1 MKKIILI
8 FSIIFLIIL
17 TTITKNSTKKLE
29 NQIFSIQ
36 ENISFLKDQYEMV
49 LLDHN
54 YLTSPKKLMEY
65 QSKYFET
72 DLVPMDVSKIKELKE
87 INNQLLIQNLNKI
100 QKEYDKK

>member
-17 TTITKNSTKKLE
+17 TTVTKNSTKKLE
-29 NQIFSIQ
+29 NQIFSVQ

-65 QSKYFET
+65 QSKYFEK
-72 DLVPMDVSKIKELKE
+72 DLVPMDVSKIKK
-87 INNQLLIQNLNKI
+87 INDKLLIKNLSKI
-100 QKEYDKK
+100 QKEND

>member
-17 TTITKNSTKKLE
+17 TTVTKNSTKKLE

-65 QSKYFET
+65 QSKYFEK
-72 DLVPMDVSKIKELKE
+72 DLVPTDVSKIKE
-87 INNQLLIQNLNKI
+87 INDQLLIQNLSKI
-100 QKEYDKK
+100 KKEND

>member
-1 MKKIILI
+1 MKKTILI

-36 ENISFLKDQYEMV
+36 ENISFLNDQYEMV

-72 DLVPMDVSKIKELKE
+72 DLVNIDVSKIKELRE
-87 INNQLLIQNLNKI
+87 INNQLFIQDLIKI
-100 QKEYDKK
+100 QKENE